1 MYCDHIKIVFYLLK
15 YISAG
20 IPTSWI
26 GYESNIFFLNSEYF
40 NYNGMYVRK
49 IYLVKVSLDNIDLSD
64 LIAKQAEFS
73 CDIIQSIWYLQ
84 DKVACTGMRA
94 AS

>member
-1 MYCDHIKIVFYLLK
+1 
-15 YISAG
+15 
-20 IPTSWI
+20 
-26 GYESNIFFLNSEYF
+26 
-40 NYNGMYVRK
+40 MYVRK